1 MQLLKFYL
9 AARVVTFN
17 KSVFPENANEEGQ
30 RVAVQTRSVAR
41 KETLDVHQK
50 NWVCHIYCQ
59 NNAKKNKKS
68 MLIGY

>member
-1 MQLLKFYL
+1 MCEC
-9 AARVVTFN
+9 VCVC
-17 KSVFPENANEEGQ
+17 VC
-30 RVAVQTRSVAR
+30 VCIRSVAR

-59 NNAKKNKKS
+59 NNAQKINKKIS